1 MKKKDPAAVALG
13 RKRWKGISAVERS
26 KLMKLAAAKPRQKLS
41 EERRSKIGAT
51 TRAYW
56 DSMSAEER
64 SAEMKRRAR
73 KRRKKESGKTR

>member
-13 RKRWKGISAVERS
+13 RKRWKGISAAERS
-26 KLMKLAAAKPRQKLS
+26 RLMKLAAAKPRQKLS

-56 DSMSAEER
+56 DSMTPQER
-64 SAEMKRRAR
+64 SAEMKRRAKKRGR
-73 KRRKKESGKTR
+73 KRS